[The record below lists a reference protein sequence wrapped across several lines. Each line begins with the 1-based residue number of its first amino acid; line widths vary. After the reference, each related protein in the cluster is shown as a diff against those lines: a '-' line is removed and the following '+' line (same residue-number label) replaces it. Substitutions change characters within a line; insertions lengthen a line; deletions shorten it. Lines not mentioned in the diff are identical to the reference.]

1 MDKADV
7 NNVRHIMSKEEK
19 ENMVTA
25 IEASWEQEP
34 VLMEDIM
41 WTMVEEYIRLNP
53 SESDCL

>member
-1 MDKADV
+1 
-7 NNVRHIMSKEEK
+7 MSKEEK

>member
-53 SESDCL
+53 SESVCL